1 MLHRS
6 SLTVLAAA
14 MLTACCSVSLQ
25 ANLITGGSFESPVV
39 PAGGFAD
46 YAGGS
51 TAITGWT
58 VAGHATEI
66 TNEKH

>member
-6 SLTVLAAA
+6 SLNVLAAA